1 MFEKTKQVLKKKLVA
16 YPLAL
21 LLMVFAVFG
30 AVQLVTWNVQVQ
42 VDEVLSVSNTDVN
55 LVADP
60 NAPLDHVISWTNTG
74 DGDVFGQATWVED
87 NNPDLV
93 DYTITYNVNPLT
105 VLANSGAD
113 NVATFDVAE
122 DSPTGTVIGHFV
134 AERVAQP

>member
-1 MFEKTKQVLKKKLVA
+1 MKEKIRIITKKLLTI
-16 YPLAL
+16 PAL
-21 LLMVFAVFG
+21 LLLIVGGVLG
-30 AVQLVTWNVQVQ
+30 AVLVKSWNVNVQ